1 MTGRYNW
8 VRPSHLIL
16 MLEMTKAKIYIYIYI
31 YFLTAMLLNAH
42 TAAGD
47 TWMHVHEDSGL
58 FLQKRWKFMLWSG
71 RAGVKIFHITWMC
84 CYSQMKS
91 YCSRASNNTS
101 GYELGWHCHVL
112 HRRETCHWKLLYCH
126 WGWHTTIVMKN
137 PFWTCACA
145 ADSQQQ
151 THTHLHTF
159 IFIIFC
165 FSNRCLVSGAV
176 LLVQSETQTAHYTKQ
191 LLLLSKFIR

>member
-1 MTGRYNW
+1 
-8 VRPSHLIL
+8 
-16 MLEMTKAKIYIYIYI
+16 
-31 YFLTAMLLNAH
+31 MLLNAH

-84 CYSQMKS
+84 FYSQMKS

-101 GYELGWHCHVL
+101 GYELRWHCHVL

-137 PFWTCACA
+137 LFWTCACA

-151 THTHLHTF
+151 THTHLQTF

-165 FSNRCLVSGAV
+165 FSLQQMPGFRSCAPRPIRNTDSSLYKA
-176 LLVQSETQTAHYTKQ
+176 TAP
-191 LLLLSKFIR
+191 FIKVH